1 MTKWVDVEHDPNA
14 IKVLDHGF
22 VVLIDIMGNDSAIAN
37 AARTSYGSGTKK
49 TSDDRALIRHL
60 IRNQHTSPIE
70 MVELKFLLKMPIF
83 IARQHVR
90 HRTACLS
97 GDTLLDFDLPG
108 NAIEHKY
115 RRMQMKVSDFHSK
128 WHFGEF
134 GNKNK
139 EIDLSWIENEKLY
152 IASEIGSWFL
162 NRKDQL
168 ASVAIMKKAKN
179 NKLIPHYYGK
189 DVKLFYTS
197 LVEKSNFKRNRLK
210 TMNLRSL
217 NEDTKELFYS
227 NIVDIWK
234 SGQKETYEISIRID
248 DKIINKIETS
258 KDHLFFTEYGWKKLN
273 DIKQGDKIWALT
285 RSGNEISCEPIV
297 ESTEDEIWA
306 PCFGYETQYSIS
318 SFGKV
323 VRTMAGK
330 ACNTGR
336 IKNNTIVN
344 DRAVVGLSKNS
355 KTTVHSIQR
364 LILQSFL
371 GDNPGLLACHK
382 NGNSLDNRLSNLYW
396 GTEQDNSNDAIRHDT
411 TTRIKGRLL
420 PILDITSTGIK
431 ETYDIQV
438 EGEFHNFSANGFI
451 VHNSINEYSAR
462 YSIMSDECYLPELD
476 RFQEQNKTNKQASGD
491 SLDYTI
497 ANDLRRTLD
506 CSYVTAYDNYTY
518 ALDNGLSRELAR
530 IQLPV
535 ANYTEM
541 YWKIDLKNFFNYIK
555 LRMDKQHAQFEIVQ
569 YAEAMYT
576 LVKQLLPLSCE
587 AFEDYWFNA
596 KSFSKQEL
604 DILGSLLR
612 NEISLTETITSDL
625 LSKNELND
633 FIAKL
638 TEIYNGNATVR

>member
-1 MTKWVDVEHDPNA
+1 MLTENTNK

-22 VVLIDIMGNDSAIAN
+22 VILTDHMGDDHDIAQS
-37 AARTSYGSGTKK
+37 ARTSYGKGTKQ
-49 TSDDRALIRHL
+49 TSDDVALIRYL
-60 IRNQHTSPIE
+60 FRKQHTSPIE
-70 MVELKFLLKMPIF
+70 MAELKFMLKMPIF
-83 IARQHVR
+83 VARQHIR

-115 RRMQMKVSDFHSK
+115 RRMQMKISDFHSK

-134 GNKNK
+134 GNKNQ

-168 ASVAIMKKAKN
+168 SSVAILKKAKN
-179 NKLIPHYYGK
+179 NKFIPHYYGK
-189 DVKLFYTS
+189 DIQHFYVN
-197 LVEKSNFKRNRLK
+197 LVEKSNFKRDKLK

-227 NIVDIWK
+227 NVVDIWK

-258 KDHLFFTEYGWKKLN
+258 KDHLFFTEHGWKKLN
-273 DIKQGDKIWALT
+273 DIKPGDKIWALT
-285 RSGNEISCEPIV
+285 RSGNKIINESIV
-297 ESTEDEIWA
+297 ESVEDEIWA
-306 PCFGYETQYSIS
+306 PCFGYENQYSIS
-318 SFGKV
+318 SFGKII
-323 VRTMAGK
+323 RTQRGK

-336 IKNNTIVN
+336 VKNNTIVN
-344 DRAVVGLSKNS
+344 GRAVIGLSKNS
-355 KTTVHSIQR
+355 KTIVYSIQR

-438 EGEFHNFSANGFI
+438 EGDFHNFSANGFI

-476 RFQEQNKTNKQASGD
+476 RFQKQHQTNKQASGD
-491 SLDYTI
+491 KTELSI
-497 ANDLRRTLD
+497 ATNLRETMVD
-506 CSYVTAYDNYTY
+506 SYDTTYDNYTY
-518 ALDNGLSRELAR
+518 ALDAGLSRELAR

-535 ANYTEM
+535 AQYTTM

-555 LRMDKQHAQFEIVQ
+555 LRMDKEHAQMEIVV
-569 YAEAMYT
+569 YAEAMYN
-576 LVKQLLPLSCE
+576 LVKPLFPITCQ
-587 AFEDYWFNA
+587 AFEDYWLNSR
-596 KSFSKQEL
+596 SFSTMEL
-604 DILGSLLR
+604 KLLGGLLNNAFNMDDINASTILG
-612 NEISLTETITSDL
+612 
-625 LSKNELND
+625 KNELND
-633 FIAKL
+633 FKRTLQSIM
-638 TEIYNGNATVR
+638 EF

>member
-1 MTKWVDVEHDPNA
+1 MTAYSD
-14 IKVLDHGF
+14 IKDSANVIQVLDHGF
-22 VVLIDIMGNDSAIAN
+22 VILTDHMGNDHDIAQS
-37 AARTSYGSGTKK
+37 ARTSYGKGTKQ
-49 TSDDRALIRHL
+49 TSDDVALIRYL
-60 IRNQHTSPIE
+60 FRKQHTSPIE
-70 MVELKFLLKMPIF
+70 MAELKFMIKMPIF
-83 IARQHVR
+83 VARQHVR

-115 RRMQMKVSDFHSK
+115 RRIQMKLSDFHNK

-134 GNKNK
+134 GNKNQN
-139 EIDLSWIENEKLY
+139 IDLSWIENEKLY

-168 ASVAIMKKAKN
+168 KSVAILKKAKN

-189 DVKLFYTS
+189 DVKLFYAN
-197 LVEKSNFKRNRLK
+197 LIEKSNFKRDKLK

-273 DIKQGDKIWALT
+273 DIKPGDKIWALT
-285 RSGNEISCEPIV
+285 RSGNEIIN
-297 ESTEDEIWA
+297 EST
-306 PCFGYETQYSIS
+306 
-318 SFGKV
+318 
-323 VRTMAGK
+323 
-330 ACNTGR
+330 
-336 IKNNTIVN
+336 
-344 DRAVVGLSKNS
+344 
-355 KTTVHSIQR
+355 
-364 LILQSFL
+364 
-371 GDNPGLLACHK
+371 
-382 NGNSLDNRLSNLYW
+382 
-396 GTEQDNSNDAIRHDT
+396 
-411 TTRIKGRLL
+411 GRLL

-476 RFQEQNKTNKQASGD
+476 RFQEQHITNKQASGD
-491 SLDYTI
+491 VLDHTI

-535 ANYTEM
+535 AQYTEM

-555 LRMDKQHAQFEIVQ
+555 LRMDKEHAQMEIVA
-569 YAEAMYT
+569 YAEAMYK
-576 LVKQLLPLSCE
+576 LVKPLFPITSQ
-587 AFEDYWFNA
+587 AFEDYWLN
-596 KSFSKQEL
+596 SRTFSALEL
-604 DILGSLLR
+604 KLLKECLMKNLDTSLI
-612 NEISLTETITSDL
+612 ESDKM
-625 LSKNELND
+625 SKNELND
-633 FIAKL
+633 FRRFIGEL
-638 TEIYNGNATVR
+638 M